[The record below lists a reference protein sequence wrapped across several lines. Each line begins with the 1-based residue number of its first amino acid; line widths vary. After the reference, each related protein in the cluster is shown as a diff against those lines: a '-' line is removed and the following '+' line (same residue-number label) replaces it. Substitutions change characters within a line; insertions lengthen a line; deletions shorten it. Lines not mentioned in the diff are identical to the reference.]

1 MANLDYD
8 YNNNDFQ
15 LINDGVSSGIQLSD
29 GDYVRISVY
38 ENESTDILE
47 YNISIGNP
55 GDNINKKAI
64 FYSSLDDTP
73 FVINTSPS
81 SGGVIATNKTIGGT
95 DNNDFKIY
103 VRTNNDSGLQ
113 DYYLKPNE
121 LFDREELPDGNYT
134 IQVDFLKQL
143 TPTYSLQSN
152 LDSLPFPS
160 YYQQFDVNDD
170 TVVNVSDSEEW
181 NDIHGRPDIATYIN
195 QHILDPSTYP
205 IPTLDNATQE
215 QISSEPFFNP
225 YYNPQVG
232 NLFNFI
238 IKEISTSRKEVR
250 LKLLDYSFSRIETD
264 GGNLVDSFII
274 NDIKNQLNS
283 NTNSYQFEHMLN
295 IGNGRH
301 IPINNFHFDAVT
313 DGKDNQSIILRL
325 YEPLPYNVSNL
336 KLVSIEKEILVTQR
350 TPITYVSDV
359 EAEVIG
365 FGLNP
370 DSVTSWLNLDGD
382 DTDFQ
387 NYNELTS
394 SLTDST
400 LQQFTSASSHY
411 YPNLNVNYNEFEN
424 HTHFGSAKIKI
435 VNFKNKIK
443 TIQNYYSQISSSL
456 LISGSVDLSSDTN
469 SVVQIRKDLFK
480 KIDEEINSF
489 TPYEKFLYY
498 DGQSESTASAP
509 SLGKNY
515 ADVVPVQFSDDT
527 SNNSSF
533 SGTKNIISG
542 KDGFNVV
549 YEYKNND
556 GNTAA
561 NIDLFSSKYFVH
573 EKPFFNY
580 SSSIYLSYLMKS
592 NAATIQAV
600 GNTNPY
606 MNSTL
611 GFNLPEE
618 AFHGATIN
626 NPTPTGS
633 KYQRYIVEVSQ
644 SYWVPT
650 ENFNNESGIVI
661 AGDFA
666 NIDNFS
672 NPQQTAVLS
681 GSFKTGS
688 WKIKDS
694 TGKYPTTVV
703 TESGVPFYGACM
715 PVGELF
721 YVAAYGQKSASLITD
736 VKITFNNP
744 SNAQP
749 FSELYHT
756 SSTEWIN
763 WYNDMLTKAE
773 TFDTNNIHSLEN
785 NLPTYIQES
794 SEYNDLKDF
803 LSLQG
808 EQYDVIKN
816 HIDGIGKINDRGY
829 KKLNS
834 PAENIYPILLNNLGY
849 EAINPFSGSLEDS
862 LASYL
867 SGVTSIDDIKNNT
880 WRKTLNNLLY
890 IYKSKGT
897 KNSVRA
903 LLNVYGYP
911 PDIIPMKEYGGT
923 TEQLSDTFETN
934 PNPAMTTDT
943 DIGIQTGSI
952 QFIGKKE
959 KLHNYIF
966 GGRSDRKINLDWWM
980 DSANINTI
988 EFVYKHTNTTQ
999 RQTILQSSGSGNQK
1013 LWDLTLVP
1021 SSDGVSSSFEF
1032 RLNNTISGS
1041 SAIASNAVSMSTSY
1055 KNISNG
1061 QLWNVMLQRMTASV
1075 SGSGTNEYRLHSSL
1089 QNNTSILNYTYV
1101 TMSVSGGIAVD
1112 GNHIANQNFISSGS
1126 RHQLSSSNLV
1136 VGEVFSGSLS
1146 EIKAWSS
1153 ALSKSKFRLH
1163 TLNKF
1168 STTGNTI
1175 NSHKEELIYH
1185 FRLNENYSSASVSA
1199 SGQSLT
1205 IVDSSPTTNFSDY
1218 SFQRT
1223 GSFYT
1228 NPTSSMAYS
1237 VNIIDAFSLGLQD
1250 NNLNSEN
1257 NSNIIISPPQKHVG
1271 NLNPFTSII
1280 KNKEKK
1286 DFYFSNKL
1294 EIGTSPTDKVNQYI
1308 LNKMDNFNFEKY
1320 YGNPIYQF
1328 SSSYTELDTLRKNFF
1343 ESFPIEVDTNKF
1355 IRGHENIF
1363 NNSMVD
1369 GLKKLVPASSTLSDR
1384 DSGFEVIIKPNLLEK
1399 PKYRAFKHS
1408 VETNPNTATG
1418 SIVFVENTE
1427 YKQQSLVS
1435 NLELPYSAS
1444 LSMGN
1449 AYSAS
1454 RDYIHSPFLQP
1465 DGITGSIDFPKSGS
1479 SISVNEN
1486 ILFST
1491 TQIEFP
1497 YSSSISMGNNY
1508 QTGSYKVPIFLR
1520 KGGITGSVIL
1530 PYSSSINF
1538 ISTHFNKSY
1547 VDIHKNWGTGADKTH
1562 FINFAGG
1569 TGSNNNYN
1577 VGHIDTRFTFNSIGD
1592 CEHYSSSY
1600 GKPSDF
1606 SDSSRFYNRI
1616 IVTENLKSDVQYDSK
1631 GFGTGSGI
1639 FSGIMMGKT
1648 RYYSTAS
1655 DGSVLLPN
1663 NHVSR
1668 YVDHFVNNMR
1678 NGTQNTNPGF
1688 FPKTSPDDKAVDH
1701 STASFYRVNVT
1712 GGENQIIIK
1721 GDSSPN
1727 LDNKGNV
1734 TY

>member
-1 MANLDYD
+1 MANFDYD

-15 LINDGVSSGIQLSD
+15 IINDGNVSGIQLSA
-29 GDYVRISVY
+29 GDYIRISVY
-38 ENESTDILE
+38 EGESTDILE
-47 YNISIGNP
+47 YSTNNIS
-55 GDNINKKAI
+55 KKAI
-64 FYSSLDDTP
+64 FYSSLDSNT
-73 FVINTSPS
+73 FLINTSPS
-81 SGGVIATNKTIGGT
+81 DGGVLPVDKVIGTGIGGT
-95 DNNDFKIY
+95 NDFKIY
-103 VRTNNDSGLQ
+103 ERTNNDSGLK

-121 LFDREELPDGNYT
+121 LFDREEIPDGNYT
-134 IQVDFLKQL
+134 IQVDFLRQL

-160 YYQQFDVNDD
+160 YYQQFDVNKD
-170 TVVNVSDSEEW
+170 TSINVADSEEW
-181 NDIHGRPDIATYIN
+181 GEVHGRPDISAYVGGY
-195 QHILDPSTYP
+195 ILDPNTYP
-205 IPTLDNATQE
+205 IDPGENLTPEQE
-215 QISSEPFFNP
+215 SSEPFFNP
-225 YYNPQVG
+225 LYDPSVG

-238 IKEISTSRKEVR
+238 VKQISTSRKEVR
-250 LKLLDYSFSRIETD
+250 LKLLDHNLSKIETD

-283 NTNSYQFEHMLN
+283 NTDSYQFEHMLN

-325 YEPLPYNVSNL
+325 YEPLPYDVNNL
-336 KLVSIEKEILVTQR
+336 KLVTIEKEILITQK
-350 TPITYVSDV
+350 TSITYVSEV
-359 EAEVIG
+359 EPVVIG
-365 FGLNP
+365 LGLNP
-370 DSVTSWLNLDGD
+370 DSVTTWLNLDGD

-394 SLTDST
+394 SLTDSS

-424 HTHFGSAKIKI
+424 HTHFGSAKRKL

-469 SVVQIRKDLFK
+469 KVIQIRKDLFK

-509 SLGKNY
+509 SLGRNY

-527 SNNSSF
+527 FNNSGF
-533 SGTKNIISG
+533 LGTKNIIPG

-556 GNTAA
+556 GNTVA
-561 NIDLFSSKYFVH
+561 NVDLFAQKYYVH

-592 NAATIQAV
+592 NATSMMAL

-611 GFNLPEE
+611 GFNLPKE
-618 AFHGATIN
+618 AFYGDTIN

-644 SYWVPT
+644 SYWVPS
-650 ENFNNESGIVI
+650 NDLINESGIRI
-661 AGDFA
+661 DGDFA

-681 GSFKTGS
+681 GSVKTGS
-688 WKIKDS
+688 WQIKDS

-703 TESGVPFYGACM
+703 TQSGVPFYGACM
-715 PVGELF
+715 PAGQLF
-721 YVAAYGQKSASLITD
+721 YVSAYGQKSSSLVTD

-744 SNAQP
+744 SNALP
-749 FSELYHT
+749 FDNLYHT
-756 SSTEWIN
+756 SSTEWKN

-834 PAENIYPILLNNLGY
+834 PAENIYPMLLNNLGY

-867 SGVTSIDDIKNNT
+867 NGVTSIDDIKNNT

-897 KNSVRA
+897 KNSIRA

-923 TEQLSDTFETN
+923 TGGDLDFDGD
-934 PNPAMTTDT
+934 PNPVMTTDT
-943 DIGIQTGSI
+943 DVGIQTGSI
-952 QFIGKKE
+952 QVIGNKE

-966 GGRSDRKINLDWWM
+966 GGRSDRVINLDWWM

-988 EFVYKHTNTTQ
+988 EFVYKHANTTQ
-999 RQTILQSSGSGNQK
+999 TQTILQSSGSGNQK

-1041 SAIASNAVSMSTSY
+1041 SAIASNAISMSTSY
-1055 KNISNG
+1055 KNMSDG
-1061 QLWNVMLQRMTASV
+1061 QLWNVMLQRMTSSV
-1075 SGSGTNEYRLHSSL
+1075 SGSGVNEYRLHSSL
-1089 QNNTSILNYTYV
+1089 QDNTSILNYTYV

-1163 TLNKF
+1163 TLNKL

-1205 IVDSSPTTNFSDY
+1205 IVDSSPTTNFSNY

-1228 NPTSSMAYS
+1228 NPTSSMAYG
-1237 VNIIDAFSLGLQD
+1237 VNFVDVISFGLQD
-1250 NNLNSEN
+1250 NNLSSEN
-1257 NSNIIISPPQKHVG
+1257 NNNILISPSKKHIG

-1280 KNKEKK
+1280 GNKEKK

-1328 SSSYTELDTLRKNFF
+1328 SSSYTEMDTLRKNFF
-1343 ESFPIEVDTNKF
+1343 EAFPIEVDTNKF

-1384 DSGFEVIIKPNLLEK
+1384 ESGVEVIIKPNLLEK

-1427 YKQQSLVS
+1427 YKQQSFTA
-1435 NLELPYSAS
+1435 NIELPYSAS

-1486 ILFST
+1486 ILFSP

-1508 QTGSYKVPIFLR
+1508 KTGSYKVPIFLR
-1520 KGGITGSVIL
+1520 EGGITGSVIL

-1538 ISTHFNKSY
+1538 ISTNFNKSFEN
-1547 VDIHKNWGTGADKTH
+1547 IHNNWGTGVNTTH

-1569 TGSNNNYN
+1569 TGSSGDYN
-1577 VGHIDTRFTFNSIGD
+1577 VGHIDTRFIFNSIGD

-1600 GKPSDF
+1600 GTASDF

-1616 IVTENLKSDVQYDSK
+1616 IVTENLKSGVEYDSK

-1639 FSGIMMGKT
+1639 VSGRMMGKT